1 MNTISLDK
9 KYTTLSGLKV
19 VIYAIYPE
27 LHEDQVHGAIFFDD
41 GDILTNTWDI
51 DGEYCNNKDAQTYVM
66 SLKEVEEN
74 VNSFKACQKD
84 IEENNLSLNTG
95 SGIYFKDSTGRTMIV
110 GNSIVKAVLEKY
122 TGTYLE
128 EMSQWTNRNK
138 DS

>member
-1 MNTISLDK
+1 MNTVSLDK
-9 KYTTLSGLKV
+9 KYTTISGLKV

-27 LHEDQVHGAIFFDD
+27 LPADRVHGAMFFDN
-41 GDILTNTWDI
+41 GDVLSTTWDI
-51 DGEYCNNKDAQTYVM
+51 DGEYCNSKEGPTCIL
-66 SLKEVEEN
+66 SLKEVEED

-84 IEENNLSLNTG
+84 LEENNLSLNTG